1 MDDTIL
7 FCDANEK
14 QILHVRMLLLCFEV
28 VTCLK
33 VNALKSEM
41 VPIGEVPNVH
51 VLAEILGCRI
61 GSLPMTY
68 LGLPLGAS

>member
-41 VPIGEVPNVH
+41 VPNVH
-51 VLAEILGCRI
+51 VLAEILGC
-61 GSLPMTY
+61 G
-68 LGLPLGAS
+68 LGLCL